1 MNPETRAARDRLAR
15 FAGSDFQ
22 APPLDLPTEVN
33 CLTIAE
39 VKKLVTGAEE
49 AVREA
54 ITPDLLTVLAALD
67 QHEAHLEAVRQD
79 IRQVA
84 AEAGFSPVPDR
95 VQITYGMPP
104 KTDTQRMVELYLNPP
119 GMPYGSTPHPK
130 TSDQSSQEGAP

>member
-1 MNPETRAARDRLAR
+1 MTPEARAARDRLAR
-15 FAGSDFQ
+15 YAGPDWHFAGPDF
-22 APPLDLPTEVN
+22 PEIPGGY
-33 CLTIAE
+33 
-39 VKKLVTGAEE
+39 TGADINQVVEQCE
-49 AVREA
+49 QGVHDTLA
-54 ITPDLLTVLAALD
+54 PDIRTVLAALD

-119 GMPYGSTPHPK
+119 GMPYGSTPHPQ